1 MDNWL
6 NIENQFF
13 NADLINTQLSIGSH
27 ANLILSLDT
36 VKNPQS
42 YKFFIN
48 WFDSGSNRTG
58 ITSQYKKDISCKNFD
73 AKGCFIKT
81 IDYDPNT
88 NIINLDVSCDY
99 LSPAN
104 ISERREEKLDN
115 LLNETYQN
123 KNNIS

>member
-48 WFDSGSNRTG
+48 WFDSASNRTG
-58 ITSQYKKDISCKNFD
+58 IASLYKKDISCKNFD